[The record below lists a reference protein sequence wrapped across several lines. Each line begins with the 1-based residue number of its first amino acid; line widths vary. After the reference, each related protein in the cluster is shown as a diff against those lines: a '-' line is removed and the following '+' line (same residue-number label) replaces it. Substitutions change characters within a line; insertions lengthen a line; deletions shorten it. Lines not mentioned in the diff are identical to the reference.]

1 MLGRPCSEVVDPER
15 ARRLLDLHRRYRG
28 YLQTLAERSDEE
40 LRSDFAVMG
49 GVRHYMLLA
58 IETVLDLGSHVIS
71 SEGFEAP
78 GSYADIFRVLVDEG
92 LIEPELADRLMAMA
106 RFRNVLVHLY
116 ADVDEE
122 RVLRILRESLTD
134 LDQFVGILR
143 ERFRHDLRA

>member
-1 MLGRPCSEVVDPER
+1 
-15 ARRLLDLHRRYRG
+15 
-28 YLQTLAERSDEE
+28 
-40 LRSDFAVMG
+40 
-49 GVRHYMLLA
+49 
-58 IETVLDLGSHVIS
+58 
-71 SEGFEAP
+71 
-78 GSYADIFRVLVDEG
+78 
-92 LIEPELADRLMAMA
+92 MAMA

>member
-1 MLGRPCSEVVDPER
+1 
-15 ARRLLDLHRRYRG
+15 
-28 YLQTLAERSDEE
+28 
-40 LRSDFAVMG
+40 
-49 GVRHYMLLA
+49 
-58 IETVLDLGSHVIS
+58 
-71 SEGFEAP
+71 
-78 GSYADIFRVLVDEG
+78 VLVDEG